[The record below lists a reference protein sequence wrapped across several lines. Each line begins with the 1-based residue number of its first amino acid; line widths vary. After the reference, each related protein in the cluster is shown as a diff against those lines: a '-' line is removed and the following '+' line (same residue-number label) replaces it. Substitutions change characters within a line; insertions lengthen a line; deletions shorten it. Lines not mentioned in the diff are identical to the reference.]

1 MDSITLNRIQ
11 TAHPILRDEL
21 GRIYEDICAALKGRA
36 MCRFTH
42 VLRTKKE
49 QDELYAIGRTKAGKI
64 VTNARGGYS
73 YHNYGLAVDI
83 CLIIDGKTAVWDAKT
98 DFDLDGIS
106 DWMEI
111 VRIFKAYGWEWGGDW
126 RRFPDLP
133 HFQKTFGLTITD
145 LLAGKQPA

>member
-1 MDSITLNRIQ
+1 MDSITLTRIQ
-11 TAHPILRDEL
+11 TAHPILRAEL
-21 GRIYEDICAALKGRA
+21 GSIYADICAALKGRA
-36 MCRFTH
+36 ICRFTH
-42 VLRTKKE
+42 VLRTKQE
-49 QDELYAIGRTKAGKI
+49 QDELFALGRTKKGKI

-98 DFDLDGIS
+98 DFDLDGIA

-133 HFQKTFGLTITD
+133 HFQKTFGLSIAD

>member
-1 MDSITLNRIQ
+1 MDSITLIRIQ

-42 VLRTKKE
+42 VLRTKQE
-49 QDELYAIGRTKAGKI
+49 QDELFAIGRTKPGKI

-98 DFDLDGIS
+98 DFDFDGIA

-111 VRIFKAYGWEWGGDW
+111 VRVFKAYGWEWGGDW